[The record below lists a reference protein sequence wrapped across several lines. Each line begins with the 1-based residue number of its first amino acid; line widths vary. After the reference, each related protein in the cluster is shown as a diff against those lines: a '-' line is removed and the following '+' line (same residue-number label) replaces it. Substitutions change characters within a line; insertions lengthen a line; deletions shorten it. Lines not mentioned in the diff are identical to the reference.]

1 MNLITRRRSGVGR
14 KNMMIAKNSAMI
26 VIVMLAVVLF
36 CFVGVVSASSEGK
49 SGHEEVKGWVATDT
63 YRVMNFSVL
72 VIGLFI
78 LLRKPVSQA
87 LDSRIKGIKDQL
99 SELEAKKKDAEKE
112 LAKYTE
118 RLSHLEQESEK
129 IIEEYIRQGNEAK
142 ARIIDEAKKT
152 VDKLEEQARRNIE
165 HEFKQAKI
173 KLQQD
178 ILEKALVNAEA
189 LIKKNIS
196 TQDQDKLVDEYL
208 EKVVA

>member
-1 MNLITRRRSGVGR
+1 MNPITKRRSGAGR
-14 KNMMIAKNSAMI
+14 KNLMITKSSAMI
-26 VIVMLAVVLF
+26 VMVILALF
-36 CFVGVVSASSEGK
+36 LCFVGTVAASSEGEG
-49 SGHEEVKGWVATDT
+49 GHEGVKGWVATDT

-118 RLSHLEQESEK
+118 RLSHLEQEAEK

-152 VDKLEEQARRNIE
+152 VEKLEEQARRNIE

-178 ILEKALVNAEA
+178 ILEKALVNAET
-189 LIKKNIS
+189 LIKNNIT